1 MTFSVTDSYDN
12 TVANTVMVTTAG
24 SDYTP
29 FGPTRL
35 LDTRYGT
42 GAPKAKVQPHT
53 SATVQIGGNHGIPTD
68 VTAVVLNV
76 TVTNTSA
83 NGYITSYGDG
93 EGIPSTS
100 NLDYAAHTTIPNQV
114 IVPTGPDGAVGLY
127 NGGSGPVDLIADI
140 AGYFTG
146 TASSGYTPLTPD
158 RLIDTRYGTGTTKQ
172 QLAGGSSLTAQ
183 IAGNDG
189 GLLPTSGVTAV
200 ALNVTVTGSKAAGYL
215 SVYPD
220 GTNTP
225 LASNVNF
232 TVGQTVAN
240 AVISPVGAD
249 GRIRVYNG
257 GSKPASVI
265 VDVVGYYSAA
275 GKSAY
280 LPIAP
285 TRLLDTRA
293 STWTS
298 GPLRP
303 GGYIYMPLS
312 NGYPDITGFVLNSTV
327 TETTGDGYLTVS
339 PDPNTMAQYQ
349 NGTQRWPA
357 MPAAST
363 LNWLPRQTVANLVQA
378 NDGANGIIDFWNTG
392 TGNIALI
399 VDAFGYY
406 QND

>member
-83 NGYITSYGDG
+83 NGY
-93 EGIPSTS
+93 
-100 NLDYAAHTTIPNQV
+100 
-114 IVPTGPDGAVGLY
+114 
-127 NGGSGPVDLIADI
+127 
-140 AGYFTG
+140 
-146 TASSGYTPLTPD
+146 
-158 RLIDTRYGTGTTKQ
+158 
-172 QLAGGSSLTAQ
+172 
-183 IAGNDG
+183 
-189 GLLPTSGVTAV
+189 
-200 ALNVTVTGSKAAGYL
+200 
-215 SVYPD
+215 
-220 GTNTP
+220 
-225 LASNVNF
+225 
-232 TVGQTVAN
+232 
-240 AVISPVGAD
+240 
-249 GRIRVYNG
+249 
-257 GSKPASVI
+257 
-265 VDVVGYYSAA
+265 
-275 GKSAY
+275 
-280 LPIAP
+280 
-285 TRLLDTRA
+285 
-293 STWTS
+293 
-298 GPLRP
+298 
-303 GGYIYMPLS
+303 
-312 NGYPDITGFVLNSTV
+312 
-327 TETTGDGYLTVS
+327 LTVS

>member
-1 MTFSVTDSYDN
+1 VTFSVTDSYDN

-140 AGYFTG
+140 AGYFTR